1 MSTYASFEKHKQTAA
16 EHESNVQARLEE
28 SSACLRHLL
37 AKQNYASG
45 GGTPSEAAKRSIRA
59 AAVQQ
64 RLVVREYRE
73 AARLRPR
80 DVETKERLRTAC
92 AVLRS
97 LQASIDGPKPKPL
110 RRFLA
115 HYNLSIRYWDLGKA
129 KQALA
134 EAEKACQEL
143 KKHHLPLG
151 CAEHNLILMAQ
162 VHTEFK
168 SEHRRFQEAVD
179 RSPEAVNPNYELG
192 IHYFDKRML
201 LRAEAQLRHTR
212 DRARAVTA
220 FQLVEQDRLASQT
233 FCDDD
238 ATWSYVDGK
247 KARRMLQ
254 VLEDVE
260 DDLDFIGGL
269 RELWCVEE
277 DAGKV
282 EELQATGIRDGSRPH
297 CLPCMHRRY
306 SQDTA
311 SCDAWWNEL
320 CSSTDISLF
329 AHAPKR
335 PHCARPKSAPLGR
348 SMR

>member
-1 MSTYASFEKHKQTAA
+1 MSTYAIFEKHKQTAA
-16 EHESNVQARLEE
+16 EHESNVQSRLEE
-28 SSACLRHLL
+28 FSACLRHQK
-37 AKQNYASG
+37 AIQNYASG
-45 GGTPSEAAKRSIRA
+45 GGIPTEAAAKIIRA

-80 DVETKERLRTAC
+80 DVDTKDRLRTAS

-143 KKHHLPLG
+143 KKHHLPCG
-151 CAEHNLILMAQ
+151 CAEHNLLLMAQ

-179 RSPEAVNPNYELG
+179 RSPEAVGPNYELG

-201 LRAEAQLRHTR
+201 VRAEAQLRHTR

-220 FQLVEQDRLASQT
+220 LQLVEQDKQAS
-233 FCDDD
+233 CDDD
-238 ATWSYVDGK
+238 AAWSYVDGK

-254 VLEDVE
+254 MLEDVE

-277 DAGKV
+277 DAGKA

-297 CLPCMHRRY
+297 LLPCMHRRY
-306 SQDTA
+306 SQDCTA
-311 SCDAWWNEL
+311 CDAWWNEL

-329 AHAPKR
+329 AQAPKQ